1 MDGKYEWLLMDEIFA
16 PVMTE
21 ENAKKLK
28 EIQKRFIKSYIE
40 NKEKMTIKEWLT
52 VELKASLP
60 EKSEPEIKDISA
72 DIIQTLERNEEKKC
86 SLEKAIQSGR
96 NKEAWFSAEIKKA
109 TEHMNVQET
118 AKYLQNLDEAVSLAN
133 EKLYNTIT
141 TQQRVVSKNI
151 NLDGFIAEQYHAQ
164 TFNMNAEAAGSQY
177 KARVLEP
184 GVGEKFA
191 KNSVDIVIVD
201 GKGKII
207 RKYQSKYCK
216 DVENT
221 LDAFQKGD
229 YRGQRKLVPDGQE
242 TAIQKA
248 ANVLESPDG
257 VKSNVL
263 SKRSAKELQKEA
275 QSGKWNEVD
284 WNEYKIKEVSLGIGK
299 EVGQAAVFGAAMG
312 GGLYLAEK
320 VWNDEPID
328 GEEVLK
334 VAIESGVDIGVK
346 AAAASAI
353 KVGAERGLIS
363 LIPKGT
369 PAGTIANI
377 AFVAVE
383 NVKVAG
389 KIASGELAAKE
400 GLEKMEEITVS
411 TVAGIAASAKGAV
424 LGAEIG
430 ALLGPPGAVVGGF
443 VGGTIGYMVGSEAGK
458 AVVKATQK
466 VRDCAV
472 NVVKSVVSSATSYV
486 SSACRTVASFFSW

>member
-1 MDGKYEWLLMDEIFA
+1 MNKKNDCLLVDEIFA

-21 ENAKKLK
+21 ESAKQLK
-28 EIQKRFIKSYIE
+28 EIQKRFIESYIK
-40 NKEKMTIKEWLT
+40 NKEKMDVEEWLSM
-52 VELKASLP
+52 ELKANFP
-60 EKSEPEIKDISA
+60 EKSDAEIQGISSE
-72 DIIQTLERNEEKKC
+72 IIKTLERNEEKKC

-96 NKEAWFSAEIKKA
+96 NKEAWFAAEIKRA
-109 TEHMNVQET
+109 TEHMNVQDS
-118 AKYLQNLDEAVSLAN
+118 AKYLQTLDEAVSLAN
-133 EKLYNTIT
+133 EKLYSTIT
-141 TQQRVVSKNI
+141 TQQGIVSKNL

-164 TFNMNAEAAGSQY
+164 TFNMNAEAAGSLY
-177 KARVLEP
+177 RARVLEP
-184 GVGEKFA
+184 GPGERFA
-191 KNSVDIVIVD
+191 KNSVDIVIMD
-201 GKGKII
+201 NRGKII

-216 DVENT
+216 DVKNT

-242 TAIQKA
+242 NTIQKA
-248 ANVLESPDG
+248 TNVLESPDG
-257 VKSNVL
+257 IKSNVL

-275 QSGKWNEVD
+275 QSGKWNELD
-284 WNEYKIKEVSLGIGK
+284 WNEYKIKKVSMGIGK
-299 EVGQAAVFGAAMG
+299 EVGQAAVLGAAMG

-334 VAIESGVDIGVK
+334 VALESGVDIGVK

-389 KIASGELAAKE
+389 KIASGELTVKE

-411 TVAGIAASAKGAV
+411 TVAGIAAGAEGAA
-424 LGAEIG
+424 LGAAIG
-430 ALLGPPGAVVGGF
+430 SVVGPVGTVVGGF
-443 VGGTIGYMVGSEAGK
+443 VGGTIGYMVGSEVGK

-472 NVVKSVVSSATSYV
+472 SAVKSVVSSAASYV
-486 SSACRTVASFFSW
+486 SSACRTVASFFS